1 MRDRRFDLRQEF
13 LDDKVKL
20 QWEDPTGMLSHSTGK
35 LCDLSVSGVRIQLE
49 RPIQPHTP
57 VGLTLRGK
65 ELRGKVQY
73 CTRTQTKFLVGVAF
87 RMDSRGVLKPTL

>member
-20 QWEDPTGMLSHSTGK
+20 QWEDATGTLSQCTGT
-35 LCDLSVSGVRIQLE
+35 LCDLSVSGVRIE
-49 RPIQPHTP
+49 VEHPIRLQTP
-57 VGLTLRGK
+57 VGLTLRGA

-73 CTRTQTKFLVGVAF
+73 CTQTRTSFMLGVAF
-87 RMDSRGVLKPTL
+87 GMDSRGVLNPSL